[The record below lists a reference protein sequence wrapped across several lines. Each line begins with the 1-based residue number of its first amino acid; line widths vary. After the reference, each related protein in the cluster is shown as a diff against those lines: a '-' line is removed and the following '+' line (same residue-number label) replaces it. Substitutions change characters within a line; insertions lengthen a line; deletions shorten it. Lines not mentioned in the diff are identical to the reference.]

1 MVAAQAA
8 GAMAVQAS
16 LAHRVPLIAV
26 AVAVAAAPV
35 EMAHPALP
43 NRWPGPA
50 VRV

>member
-26 AVAVAAAPV
+26 AVAVAAALT
-35 EMAHPALP
+35 ALM
-43 NRWPGPA
+43 WPSEA
-50 VRV
+50 QAALA